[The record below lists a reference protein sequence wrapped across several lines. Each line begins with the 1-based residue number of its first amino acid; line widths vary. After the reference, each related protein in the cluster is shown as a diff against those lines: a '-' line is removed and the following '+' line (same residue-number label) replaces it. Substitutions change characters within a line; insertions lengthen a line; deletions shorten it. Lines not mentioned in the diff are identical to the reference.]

1 MQNHRVVG
9 LTKEMDL
16 LEIMMELDIE
26 HYFILKNMIPFT
38 IGLDTLEVKKVV
50 LNTLFLI
57 TMQELKM
64 IHMTLFL

>member
-1 MQNHRVVG
+1 
-9 LTKEMDL
+9 
-16 LEIMMELDIE
+16 
-26 HYFILKNMIPFT
+26 MIPFT